1 MGLKLVKRVIIR
13 GMMHIFT
20 QTHGKNFTQNTPRT
34 FKGKCSVSGQVK

>member
-20 QTHGKNFTQNTPRT
+20 QTHGKNFTQNTPHVLLKENVRSQA
-34 FKGKCSVSGQVK
+34 K